1 MVVIELDQEARRV
14 SLVLGLNCGDM
25 RFRRAVSGFR
35 REHDGGAVGI
45 VGAHIAAVVTARSL
59 KTHPDIGLSLLKHV
73 SEVQGR
79 VGIG

>member
-1 MVVIELDQEARRV
+1 MVVIELDEEARRV
-14 SLVLGLNCGDM
+14 SLVLGLNRGDM
-25 RFRRAVSGFR
+25 RFRRAVGGFR
-35 REHDGGAVGI
+35 REHNGGAVGI

-59 KTHPDIGLSLLKHV
+59 KTHPDIGLRLFKHV